1 MDSLHVDKTIN
12 HFNDDF
18 NTKKFA
24 KQFKA
29 FKDEMQQV
37 FWISLYDTNSILKQ
51 LDTLPNEELE
61 QVIAQ
66 CNMLIERNTV
76 AEALGIPSAKLN
88 QFVKAYNDGL
98 ESVLG
103 ELSATVDVLEI
114 LNEE

>member
-37 FWISLYDTNSILKQ
+37 FGISIYDTNSILKQ
-51 LDTLPNEELE
+51 LDTLPNKELE
-61 QVIAQ
+61 QVITH
-66 CNMLIERNTV
+66 CNMLIERNNIEMGGV
-76 AEALGIPSAKLN
+76 
-88 QFVKAYNDGL
+88 
-98 ESVLG
+98 
-103 ELSATVDVLEI
+103 
-114 LNEE
+114 